1 MNMQEFVQVLLD
13 ALSKWGPWLLVML
26 MLVPAVGLWRLWR
39 QRQALRRKVLVW
51 RTVKLV
57 WWIATFAIFIWVLEV
72 RLAPLT
78 SSLVTLQAGRGERVP
93 DISFR
98 SVSDGKLHHL
108 REFEGK
114 VVLLNLWATYCPP
127 CIQELPTLAR
137 LQAAYKDRGLVVL
150 ALSDEPAEK
159 VQVFLKRHPIELM
172 GGYIESFEWLK
183 LEAFR
188 PFTLVIDRQG
198 ILRKHFFGVSDYEG
212 FEAHIRPYL

>member
-1 MNMQEFVQVLLD
+1 MQELVQVLLD
-13 ALSKWGPWLLVML
+13 ALSKWGPWLLTVL

-39 QRQALRRKVLVW
+39 QRQALRGKVLMW

-57 WWIATFAIFIWVLEV
+57 WWIVTFAIFIWVLEV
-72 RLAPLT
+72 QLAPLT
-78 SSLVTLQAGRGERVP
+78 SSLVTLQAGQGLRVP

-159 VQVFLKRHPIELM
+159 VQAFLNRHPIELM
-172 GGYIESFEWLK
+172 GGYLESFEWLK
-183 LEAFR
+183 LEEFR

-198 ILRKHFFGVSDYEG
+198 ILRKHFFGVSDFEG
-212 FEAHIRPYL
+212 FESHIRPYL

>member
-1 MNMQEFVQVLLD
+1 MNMRDFVQVLLD
-13 ALSKWGPWLLVML
+13 ALSKWGSWLLVVL
-26 MLVPAVGLWRLWR
+26 MLVPAAGLWRLWR
-39 QRQALRRKVLVW
+39 QHQALQRKVLAW

-57 WWIATFAIFIWVLEV
+57 WWIATLAIFIWVLEV

-78 SSLVTLQAGRGERVP
+78 NSLATLQAGRGGSIP

-98 SVSDGKLHHL
+98 SVPDGKLHHL

-159 VQVFLKRHPIELM
+159 VQAFLKRHPVELM

-183 LEAFR
+183 LEGFR

-198 ILRKHFFGVSDYEG
+198 ILRKHFFGASDYEG
-212 FEAHIRPYL
+212 FESHIRPYL